1 MKNHFP
7 FPTSGQ
13 CRAVVERVSPEID
26 GGRFATKAIVNEVIT
41 VEADIIIDGHDTIAA
56 RLLFKHESDKTWSET
71 IMSDMSNDRWVGRFT
86 AKKQGF
92 YTYTVEAWVDH
103 IASWQHEVDLK
114 VRDGQHLKVEIMQ
127 GELFLNGMAKL
138 AKGDDKKAIQEA
150 IKAMK
155 AGYLSDENRYGE
167 AIQIAMSEQM
177 HEWLTKYPER
187 QNAFRYKELNLY
199 VDRKKAGFSAWY
211 SMFPRSASREIG
223 KHGTFKD
230 VENLLPRISEMGFDV
245 LYLPPI
251 HPIGKTHR
259 KGKNNTIHCTEDDAG
274 VPYGIGSEEGGHTA
288 IHSEL
293 GNLADFKHLVNEC
306 NKYDIEIAM
315 DLAIQC
321 SPDHPWVKDHPD
333 WFKILPD
340 GTIKYAEN
348 PPKKYQDIYPVNF
361 ETEDWK
367 NLWQELKSV
376 MQTWA
381 EWGVKI
387 IRVDNP
393 HTKSFVFWE
402 WVIAEIKKDYPD
414 MIFLAEAFT
423 KPKVM
428 QQLAKLGYSQS
439 YTYYVWR
446 TTKAEIIEY
455 MTELTKSE
463 MRHYFRPNFWPN
475 THDID
480 PYMLQTGHEPLF
492 LIRYFMAATLAGNY
506 GIFGPTYEYLYHAPY
521 AGKEEYAF
529 SEKYEIKW
537 WNWEHRN
544 KLTYII
550 TQVNKIRRENSAFH
564 NTNNID
570 FCQIDN
576 DQLLAY
582 LKIAADGNRILC
594 ITSLDG
600 HNRQGG
606 FVKIPLWKINKNE
619 SESYR
624 VHDLLSGATYI
635 WKGNTNFVELDPNIL
650 PFHLF
655 RIEDI

>member
-1 MKNHFP
+1 MKNHYP
-7 FPTSGQ
+7 FPEVGQ
-13 CRAVVERVSPEID
+13 SRAIVEHVSPEID
-26 GGRFATKAIVNEVIT
+26 GGRYACKAIVNEIIT
-41 VEADIIIDGHDTIAA
+41 VEADVIIDGHDKIAA
-56 RLLFKHESDKTWSET
+56 RLLYKHESDQSWSEVT
-71 IMSDMSNDRWVGRFT
+71 MVEMGNDRCVGRF
-86 AKKQGF
+86 KVQKQGF
-92 YTYTVEAWVDH
+92 YIYTVEAWVDH

-114 VRDGQHLKVEIMQ
+114 VRDGQHLKVELMQ
-127 GELFLNGMAKL
+127 GEIFLKDMAKL

-150 IKAMK
+150 AKAM
-155 AGYLSDENRYGE
+155 GNENRYQE
-167 AIQIAMSEQM
+167 AIQIAMSNQM
-177 HEWLTKYPER
+177 TEWLLKYPER
-187 QNAFRYKELNLY
+187 QDAFRYKELKLY
-199 VDRKKAGFSAWY
+199 VDREKAGFSAWY
-211 SMFPRSASREIG
+211 SMFPRSAAREIG

-230 VENLLPRISEMGFDV
+230 VEKLLPRIAEMGFDV

-251 HPIGKTHR
+251 HPIGTTHR
-259 KGKNNTIHCTEDDAG
+259 KGKNNTTNAEEGDAG
-274 VPYGIGSEEGGHTA
+274 VPYGIGSSEGGHTA

-293 GNLADFKHLVNEC
+293 GTLEDFKHLVNEC
-306 NKYDIEIAM
+306 LKYNIEIAM

-361 ETEDWK
+361 ETKDWK
-367 NLWQELKSV
+367 NLWQELKLV
-376 MQTWA
+376 MTTWA

-446 TTKAEIIEY
+446 TTKAEITEY
-455 MTELTKSE
+455 MTELTKGE
-463 MRHYFRPNFWPN
+463 MKDYFRPNFWPN

-492 LIRYFMAATLAGNY
+492 LIRYFMAATLVGNY

-521 AGKEEYAF
+521 PGKEEYAF

-550 TQVNKIRRENSAFH
+550 SQVNKIRKENLAFH
-564 NTNNID
+564 STNNID
-570 FCQIDN
+570 FCQIEN
-576 DQLLAY
+576 EQLLAY
-582 LKIAADGNRILC
+582 LKTSSEGNRILC
-594 ITSLDG
+594 VTNLDG
-600 HNRQGG
+600 YNRQGG
-606 FVKIPLWKINKNE
+606 FVKIPLWKIGKNDWE
-619 SESYR
+619 NYR
-624 VHDLLSGATYI
+624 VHDLISGATYI
-635 WKGNTNFVELDPNIL
+635 WKGDTNYVELDPNIL